1 MSNFSK
7 KIFLELD
14 IYICVCVWLLYIY
27 MIIIYIIGHLDDE
40 ERGKM
45 IIHGKSM
52 KSQKK
57 PMSEAVPLMVLLVGN
72 NGNIKKKYG
81 DRSKPTICTIFGG
94 F

>member
-1 MSNFSK
+1 MYG
-7 KIFLELD
+7 D
-14 IYICVCVWLLYIY
+14 YIY
-27 MIIIYIIGHLDDE
+27 MVIINNIYIIGHLDDE

-52 KSQKK
+52 KSPNK
-57 PMSEAVPLMVLLVGN
+57 PMAEAVPLMVLLVGN

-94 F
+94 I